1 MQLFYLPE
9 LEKNSQKATFS
20 KEESKHIFKVLR
32 KKVGDLLSITNGKN
46 LLFSGK
52 IKFISKS
59 NCEVQILNCI
69 EENKLD
75 YSYTLQFHV

>member
-9 LEKNSQKATFS
+9 LEKNSQITTFS

-32 KKVGDLLSITNGKN
+32 KKVGDQLSITNGKN

-52 IKFISKS
+52 IKSISKS
-59 NCEVQILNCI
+59 NCEVEILN
-69 EENKLD
+69 
-75 YSYTLQFHV
+75 